1 MCEEKRQANDVASD
15 RSSCCDPAMERKMR
29 TVFASM
35 GGEREDDTGS
45 CADRMAEMMQACCGP
60 FTRKD
65 KPASAEEVSSK
76 D

>member
-15 RSSCCDPAMERKMR
+15 RSSCYDPAMEQKMR

-45 CADRMAEMMQACCGP
+45 CADRMAEMMKDCRGG
-60 FTRKD
+60 FTGKD
-65 KPASAEEVSSK
+65 KSASAEEVSST

>member
-1 MCEEKRQANDVASD
+1 
-15 RSSCCDPAMERKMR
+15 MEQKMR